1 MEIPHATEMRSITI
15 DARDNERVDDILK
28 VIVCNIT
35 ESAKKG
41 DSSVI
46 MSGARYC
53 ISDGDI
59 ALKIACDILIERG
72 YSVEAYVG
80 SETEETCFGTGYVQV
95 EGMRVSW

>member
-1 MEIPHATEMRSITI
+1 MELPHATEMKSITR
-15 DARDNERVDDILK
+15 DARDNERVDEILK
-28 VIVCNIT
+28 TIIYNIT
-35 ESAKKG
+35 KSAKKG

-59 ALKIACDILIERG
+59 ALKIACDNLIESG
-72 YSVEAYVG
+72 YSVKAYEG